1 LIESMIFEIVWNEIP
16 YSTLLIVL
24 TSLGL
29 NVISQVATR
38 FLVNV
43 EESRRIAREARR
55 FRKELMDAVRKGDK
69 AREEKL
75 RKKEKGIREMELK
88 SSNQRLKASFIF
100 LIPFMLIFWFVSSV
114 VGSAS
119 VVAYSPIHLIFVGPS
134 LELFW
139 WYLIT
144 SFAFSTMIS
153 KLAGTSLD

>member
-1 LIESMIFEIVWNEIP
+1 MIESMVFEIVWNKIP

-29 NVISQVATR
+29 NIISQVATR

-43 EESRRIAREARR
+43 EESRRIAKEARQ

-100 LIPFMLIFWFVSSV
+100 LIPFMLIFWFVSSI

-119 VVAYSPIHLIFVGPS
+119 VVAYSPISLIVVS
-134 LELFW
+134 QNLELFW

>member
-1 LIESMIFEIVWNEIP
+1 MIETLVLDIAWNKIP

-29 NVISQVATR
+29 NVVSQVATR

-43 EESRRIAREARR
+43 EESRRIAREAKQ
-55 FRKELMDAVRKGDK
+55 FRKDLMDAVKKGDK

-88 SSNQRLKASFIF
+88 SSNQRLKSSLIF
-100 LIPFMLIFWFVSSV
+100 LIPFMLIFWFVSSL
-114 VGSAS
+114 VGSVS
-119 VVAYSPIHLIFVGPS
+119 VVAYSPISLIVTGQD
-134 LELFW
+134 LQLFW

-144 SFAFSTMIS
+144 SFSFSTVIT

>member
-1 LIESMIFEIVWNEIP
+1 MIESMIFEIVWNEIP

-43 EESRRIAREARR
+43 EESRRIAREARQ

-114 VGSAS
+114 VGSTS
-119 VVAYSPIHLIFVGPS
+119 VVAYSPIHLIFVGPK

-144 SFAFSTMIS
+144 SFAFSTMVS

>member
-1 LIESMIFEIVWNEIP
+1 MIFEIVWNEIP

-43 EESRRIAREARR
+43 EESRRIAREARQ

-114 VGSAS
+114 VGSTS
-119 VVAYSPIHLIFVGPS
+119 VVAYSPIHLIFVGPK

-144 SFAFSTMIS
+144 SFAFSTMVS

>member
-43 EESRRIAREARR
+43 EESRRIAREARQ

-114 VGSAS
+114 VGSTS
-119 VVAYSPIHLIFVGPS
+119 VVAYSPIHLIFVGPK

-144 SFAFSTMIS
+144 SFAFSTMVS